1 MFINEVPNSADLPA
15 IIINELR
22 DIYGI
27 KYRKEKKLKNHQ
39 VIVNLIKSKKK
50 SNFYDTINLLSYS
63 YIAIRKY
70 LVFH

>member
-39 VIVNLIKSKKK
+39 VIVNLIKSKNSKC
-50 SNFYDTINLLSYS
+50 YDTINLLSYS
-63 YIAIRKY
+63 CIAIRKY